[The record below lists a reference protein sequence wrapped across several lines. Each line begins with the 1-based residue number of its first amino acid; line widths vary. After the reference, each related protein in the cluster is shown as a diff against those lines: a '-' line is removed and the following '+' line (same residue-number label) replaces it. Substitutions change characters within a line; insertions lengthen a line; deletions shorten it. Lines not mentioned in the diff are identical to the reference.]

1 MCCFQEGEL
10 IMPPPGDERVAEW
23 ISRKAQSAPNPLA
36 ELRSR
41 PRGASSVNGA
51 SEAGVNATATV
62 DGVTVARTSRGQ
74 MANARVYF
82 PVEDVDEKFFEDCP
96 KRWR

>member
-1 MCCFQEGEL
+1 
-10 IMPPPGDERVAEW
+10 
-23 ISRKAQSAPNPLA
+23 
-36 ELRSR
+36 
-41 PRGASSVNGA
+41 VNEA
-51 SEAGVNATATV
+51 SEAEGHLGVTATARV